1 MKQIVRV
8 AVVAVGVL
16 SFLMVGMAQVG
27 SGRAYR
33 IDVLGQRVP
42 VGTTHPWLENDRGST
57 SSFDQ
62 GEESSRHEKATR
74 QGVRRNI
81 LGQHVPTG
89 TIQARMEAASYSS
102 YDEKESSTSRPRS
115 SKMAFRRNV
124 LGQKVSVG
132 TNRI

>member
-16 SFLMVGMAQVG
+16 SFLSVGMAQAG

-74 QGVRRNI
+74 QRRNI

-124 LGQKVSVG
+124 LGQKVPVG
-132 TNRI
+132 ISRI